1 MRILVTGGTG
11 RVGSEVIKA
20 LLKHNVSVR
29 ALVRKQEAS
38 TTMPEGIEV
47 SLGDLLD
54 PVAIRKS
61 LDGIDKLYLLNA
73 VVPDELTQGLIA
85 YDLAKKLKLKQIV
98 YHSVF
103 KAEEFKDVPHFAA
116 KLAIENA
123 LHQFNL
129 PFTIIRPNYFF
140 QNDVSLKDA
149 LMNAGMYP
157 MPLGT
162 PGVSAVDTR
171 DIAEAAAIAL
181 TSDGHLG
188 KTYNLNGPEILSGK
202 KVASIWSRLLGKE
215 IGYPGEDLDSF
226 EEQMRKSAPSWSAF
240 DIRMMFQGYLERGFV
255 AEDADVETLA
265 RLLGHPLRRY
275 EDFAKETVEAWRRV
289 EALASINPLPE
300 NTGQFRESVTPSTH
314 FDQNPWVLSANLLT
328 TVDFRF
334 ARHPIRI
341 SDWRIDPSK
350 HSSLNLLDACAPSA
364 WCGRIRL
371 PGDDLSPWK
380 ILCPLILQHLRRL
393 FSKRLTPS
401 VRRNWTRFLME
412 SSNST
417 SRHGAPI

>member
-11 RVGSEVIKA
+11 KVGSEVIKA
-20 LLKHNVSVR
+20 LVKRNVSVR

-54 PVAIRKS
+54 PVAVRKA
-61 LDGIDKLYLLNA
+61 LDGVDKLYLLNA

-85 YDLAKKLKLKQIV
+85 YDLAKRVKLKQIV

-103 KAEEFKDVPHFAA
+103 KVEEFKDVPHFAA

-123 LHQFNL
+123 LREFNL

-149 LMNAGMYP
+149 LMNAGTYP

-202 KVASIWSRLLGKE
+202 KIASIWSGLLGKE

-226 EEQMRKSAPSWSAF
+226 EEQTRKSAPSWSAF

-255 AEDADVETLA
+255 AGDGDVATLTK
-265 RLLGHPLRRY
+265 LLGHPPRRY
-275 EDFAKETVEAWRRV
+275 ENFAKETLEAWRQV
-289 EALASINPLPE
+289 EAP
-300 NTGQFRESVTPSTH
+300 
-314 FDQNPWVLSANLLT
+314 
-328 TVDFRF
+328 
-334 ARHPIRI
+334 
-341 SDWRIDPSK
+341 
-350 HSSLNLLDACAPSA
+350 
-364 WCGRIRL
+364 RL
-371 PGDDLSPWK
+371 HQP
-380 ILCPLILQHLRRL
+380 
-393 FSKRLTPS
+393 
-401 VRRNWTRFLME
+401 
-412 SSNST
+412 
-417 SRHGAPI
+417 AA

>member
-1 MRILVTGGTG
+1 
-11 RVGSEVIKA
+11 
-20 LLKHNVSVR
+20 
-29 ALVRKQEAS
+29 
-38 TTMPEGIEV
+38 MPEGIEV

-54 PVAIRKS
+54 PVAVRKA
-61 LDGIDKLYLLNA
+61 LDGVDKLYLLNA

-103 KAEEFKDVPHFAA
+103 KVEEFKDVPHFAA
-116 KLAIENA
+116 KLAIDNA
-123 LHQFNL
+123 LHEFNL

-300 NTGQFRESVTPSTH
+300 NTGQ
-314 FDQNPWVLSANLLT
+314 
-328 TVDFRF
+328 
-334 ARHPIRI
+334 
-341 SDWRIDPSK
+341 
-350 HSSLNLLDACAPSA
+350 
-364 WCGRIRL
+364 
-371 PGDDLSPWK
+371 
-380 ILCPLILQHLRRL
+380 
-393 FSKRLTPS
+393 
-401 VRRNWTRFLME
+401 
-412 SSNST
+412 
-417 SRHGAPI
+417 